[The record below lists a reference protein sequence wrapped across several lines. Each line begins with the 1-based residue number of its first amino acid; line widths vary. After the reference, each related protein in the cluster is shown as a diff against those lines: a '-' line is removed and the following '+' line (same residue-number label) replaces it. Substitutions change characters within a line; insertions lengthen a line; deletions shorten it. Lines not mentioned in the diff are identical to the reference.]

1 MNRAHTDKSR
11 GALRSCTEWKTVQKG
26 RKGREIKKE
35 CIVSG
40 KVTFSEGTEGVY
52 WVDYIISADQVILDQ
67 LKITFLGELK
77 LLSG

>member
-1 MNRAHTDKSR
+1 MNRAHTNQYR
-11 GALRSCTEWKTVQKG
+11 GALRSCKEWKTVQKG

-40 KVTFSEGTEGVY
+40 KVTFLEGTEGVY
-52 WVDYIISADQVILDQ
+52 WVDYSADQVILDR